1 MSTIIKHAS
10 KITTS
15 KGADVI
21 KITFTFDWPT
31 VNFIKTQIPDRKFN
45 PKGKFWV
52 APITVEALTKLNEYG
67 FLLDDTLQGILQQNK
82 PNTKEIATKIPEI
95 EVPYIHEKLYSYQQ
109 QGISFA
115 AAKDG
120 RCLIADEMGLGKTI
134 QAIGYMQLNP
144 GIRTVIV
151 CPASL
156 KLNWKRE
163 IETWLH
169 KPGLIEVL
177 EGKTAKPIHPEASIV
192 IINYDI
198 LPDWVVTI
206 LNWVPS
212 LMITDEAHYYKN
224 SQAKRTK
231 AVMKLGKH
239 IDKVLAL
246 TGTPI
251 ENKPIELYNAIK
263 LINPTIISSKFNF
276 GKRYC
281 AGHHDGFGW
290 NFNGASNTDELHQLL
305 TSTIMIRRLKK
316 DVLKDLP
323 DKQFSVIPMKM
334 SNRTQYDE
342 AEQDLV
348 NFVKQ
353 QMEDNFRKDL
363 RDKLGELADMVNVDE
378 KQLEGLKNEKA
389 SKVNQLSRIEHLK
402 QLAAA
407 GKMKAC
413 VNWVEDF
420 IENDQKII
428 LFCTHKSIVN
438 QLMERFGK
446 IAVKI
451 DGSVPTNKRQ
461 EVVDQFQNNPK
472 IKIFVANID
481 AAGVGYTL
489 TAASN
494 VAFLEFPWT
503 PGKLNQAID
512 RAHRISQKNT
522 VNAYYLVAENTI
534 DEDIITILDKKTK
547 IINGIIDGNAHPD
560 ANVLNELLTKLK
572 TK

>member
-1 MSTIIKHAS
+1 
-10 KITTS
+10 
-15 KGADVI
+15 
-21 KITFTFDWPT
+21 
-31 VNFIKTQIPDRKFN
+31 
-45 PKGKFWV
+45 
-52 APITVEALTKLNEYG
+52 
-67 FLLDDTLQGILQQNK
+67 
-82 PNTKEIATKIPEI
+82 
-95 EVPYIHEKLYSYQQ
+95 
-109 QGISFA
+109 
-115 AAKDG
+115 
-120 RCLIADEMGLGKTI
+120 
-134 QAIGYMQLNP
+134 
-144 GIRTVIV
+144 
-151 CPASL
+151 L

-163 IETWLH
+163 INTWLH
-169 KPGLIEVL
+169 EPGLIEVL
-177 EGKTAKPIHPEASIV
+177 EGKTAKPIHPETSIV

-206 LNWVPS
+206 LNWIPA

-224 SQAKRTK
+224 NKAKRTK
-231 AVMKLGKH
+231 AVVKLGKH
-239 IDKVLAL
+239 IDKVIAL

-281 AGHHDGFGW
+281 NGHHDGYGW
-290 NFNGASNTDELHQLL
+290 NFNGASNVEELHELL

-323 DKQFSVIPMKM
+323 DKQFSVVPMPM
-334 SNRTQYDE
+334 SNRAEYNE
-342 AEQDLV
+342 AEEDLV

-353 QMEDNFRKDL
+353 QTEQNFRKDL
-363 RDKLGELADMVNVDE
+363 RDKLGDLADMVNVDE
-378 KQLEGLKNEKA
+378 KQLESLKNEKA

-407 GKMKAC
+407 GKMRAC
-413 VNWVEDF
+413 VSWVEDF

-428 LFCTHKSIVN
+428 LFCTHKTIVN

-461 EVVDQFQNNPK
+461 QVVDKFQNDPK
-472 IKIFVANID
+472 IKIFIGNID
-481 AAGVGYTL
+481 AAGVGLTL

-522 VNAYYLVAENTI
+522 VNVHYLVAEDTI
-534 DEDIITILDKKTK
+534 DEDIIAILDKKAK
-547 IINGIIDGNAHPD
+547 IINGIIDGNAYPD
-560 ANVLNELLTKLK
+560 ANVLDELLTKLK
-572 TK
+572 SK